1 LAAETEAGVSKSVDI
16 FLWVCQLIG
25 ALAFSLVGVAK
36 IVGADAE
43 VLLFAAV
50 GFGQWLRYFTG
61 ALEIAGALMVVFPG
75 TAAVGAFLLMGVMAG
90 ATVTHLTVLH
100 TAPTLPLA
108 LMILM
113 AIVAFGRQ
121 LGRHRIKARLA
132 THSAH

>member
-1 LAAETEAGVSKSVDI
+1 LAAETEAGVSKPVDI

-43 VLLFAAV
+43 VQLFAAV
-50 GFGQWLRYFTG
+50 GYGQWLRYFTG
-61 ALEIAGALMVVFPG
+61 GLEIAGALMVVFPG

-90 ATVTHLTVLH
+90 ATVVHLTVLH
-100 TAPTLPLA
+100 TNPTLPLA